1 MVSDA
6 WFNGHVSVFITHGRH
21 HSLGLHATRLQTL
34 TRCTTRG
41 KLILGEEEAEKKNE
55 EWKARK
61 KRTKSKKN
69 WPKQSQAGLM
79 YTAIP
84 GLRTHRREREAG
96 QCRSS
101 PSGRG
106 G

>member
-41 KLILGEEEAEKKNE
+41 KLILGEEEAEKKKRGME
-55 EWKARK
+55 GK
-61 KRTKSKKN
+61 KEKNKVKK
-69 WPKQSQAGLM
+69 KLA
-79 YTAIP
+79 
-84 GLRTHRREREAG
+84 
-96 QCRSS
+96 
-101 PSGRG
+101 
-106 G
+106 